1 MPAPIVI
8 PGSYKTSSGSP
19 RRRCNATG
27 NLIGDLFAT
36 LSLIS
41 MISGEL
47 LYGFTNILQEINRI
61 GK

>member
-1 MPAPIVI
+1 VI

-47 LYGFTNILQEINRI
+47 LYGFTNILEEINRI